1 MKKISKKIKKSP
13 LTIKKSSPGR
23 EGDSNDIDFRSLYKV
38 Q

>member
-1 MKKISKKIKKSP
+1 MKKISKKTKKSL
-13 LTIKKSSPGR
+13 LTIKKASLGR

>member
-1 MKKISKKIKKSP
+1 MKKIFQKNKKSL
-13 LTIKKSSPGR
+13 LTIKKPSLGR

>member
-1 MKKISKKIKKSP
+1 MKKIFQKTKISSDYKKPS
-13 LTIKKSSPGR
+13 LGR